1 MDASEFFYACS
12 NGDLALVQWLLPT
25 FSVSEIDRLEPNG
38 NTALH
43 AACANGH
50 TEIVRLL
57 LRKGAA
63 RHLKDVFNS
72 TPTDV
77 ATNPEIKQLF
87 QRPSKEA
94 QSRFISY
101 DVRTQWT
108 LRKWS
113 DAVVHHFTLYPVGE
127 VPTIDDVA
135 FKIINT
141 EDLSDGTGMKK
152 ITEWMQQA
160 RENNDST
167 FFLRAYT
174 SSTIFYERL
183 NLKLAQHADSQ
194 LNPANLPWY
203 LALPKHLY
211 HQNTLSQ
218 YHYLGNTYRGM
229 IMTEND
235 FDQYQ
240 VGEIILNKAFLSTST
255 SRSVAE
261 FFALSGSDSI
271 QKVTIS
277 SYKIVNENVALDLS
291 TFSEFPSEQEV
302 LILPGFYFKITAIT
316 PKDRYIEIELEQQ
329 PINDCTGRRVWD
341 LTGKKGTISVSFINE
356 QQNTDG
362 NAVEAKK
369 EGAITYE
376 YQSTLVLRQH
386 PKSTNDRISTYDPTS

>member
-25 FSVSEIDRLEPNG
+25 LPLAEIDRLEPNG

-63 RHLKDVFNS
+63 SHLKDVFNS

-87 QRPSKEA
+87 QRPLKEA
-94 QSRFISY
+94 QSRFKSY
-101 DVRTQWT
+101 DVHTEWT

-113 DAVVHHFTLYPVGE
+113 DAVVHYFTLYPVGE
-127 VPTIDDVA
+127 VPTIADTA
-135 FKIINT
+135 LKIINT
-141 EDLSDGTGMKK
+141 DDLDDGSGMKK
-152 ITEWMQQA
+152 ITEWMKQA

-167 FFLRAYT
+167 YFLRAYT
-174 SSTIFYERL
+174 SSTIFYEKL
-183 NLKLAQHADSQ
+183 NLKLAQHANNQ

-211 HQNTLSQ
+211 HQDTLSQ
-218 YHYLGNTYRGM
+218 YRYLGNTYRGM
-229 IMTEND
+229 IMTKTD

-255 SRSVAE
+255 SRDVAE
-261 FFALSGSDSI
+261 FFALSGADSS

-277 SYKIVNENVALDLS
+277 SYKIENENVALDLS

-302 LILPGFYFKITAIT
+302 LILPGFYFKVTAIT
-316 PKDRYIEIELEQQ
+316 AKDRYIEIELEQQ
-329 PINDCTGRRVWD
+329 SISNCTGRRLWD
-341 LTGKKGTISVSFINE
+341 LTGNTGTISVSFINE
-356 QQNTDG
+356 QQNIDG

-369 EGAITYE
+369 EGTITYE
-376 YQSTLVLRQH
+376 FQSSLVLRQH
-386 PKSTNDRISTYDPTS
+386 TKSKNDRNSTYDPTS